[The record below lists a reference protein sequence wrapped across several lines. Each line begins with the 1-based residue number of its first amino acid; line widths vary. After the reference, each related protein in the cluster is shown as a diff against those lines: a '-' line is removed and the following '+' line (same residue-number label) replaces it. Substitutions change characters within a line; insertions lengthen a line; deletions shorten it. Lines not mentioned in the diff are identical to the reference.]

1 MKILAIDDNP
11 DNLTVLKAVLLD
23 RLPAASLVTAPN
35 GPKGLDLVASEDP
48 DVILLDIVM
57 PGMDGYDVCRKLKA
71 GVLLKTIPVLF
82 LTAHTDRDSRIK
94 AVEEGADGF
103 LSKPI
108 DELELTVQILAMTK
122 LKAANRLQRLEK
134 EELIALVAE
143 RTRELEREL
152 AEHKQ
157 DAEINAFLATVRGN
171 EINTSFFYAL
181 AGFLAG
187 NLQMDFVC
195 IDVLEGDG
203 LMARTLAVWHDGK
216 FADNVTYALKDTPC
230 GDVVG
235 KGVCCFPANVCQ
247 FFPRD
252 QVLQDLRA
260 ESYVGVTLFDHAGK
274 PIGLIALISRNP
286 LAERALAE
294 ATLSRVSQFA
304 AIELERL
311 NAEAVLKNSE
321 LLLRQSQEVAG
332 MGSYRLNITTGKWV
346 GSDVLNKVFGIDQAF
361 DHSVEEWIALIH
373 PDDRTKLADYFQNE
387 VLGKGENFN
396 REYRVI
402 RPVDHAEIWVNG
414 LGKLEF
420 DADGHPVT
428 MFGTIQDITKR
439 KQAEAELRTLR
450 AAVEQSANMIEVT
463 DPMGTIEYV
472 NPAFEKGTGYSSAE
486 AVGRNPRILKS
497 GRQDAGFYRN
507 LWETITA
514 RQIWRGEF
522 HNRRK
527 DGSLY
532 WESATIS
539 PVQNERGE
547 IVHFIA
553 IKENITERKAMEA
566 RLAGALDRAE
576 AGSHAKSEFLA
587 IMSHELRTPLNGV
600 LGFAELLEDTDLDDE
615 QKTFAQTITKSG
627 NHLLA
632 IVNDILDF
640 SSIEKGAMAICVAP
654 FAFAGLVKS
663 SEEAIGKSA
672 KDKGLLFQSVIEPL
686 VPEQILGDEQRIRQ
700 ILINLLGNAVKFT
713 SSGSVTLRVAATTEG
728 GGQFLDFSVEDTG
741 IGMPP
746 ETLGILFNP
755 FKQADMKMNRTF
767 GGTGL
772 GLAISKRLAEAMG
785 GTITVTSTP
794 NKGSTF
800 TFRLP
805 LDIPLPFR
813 APADPDPCPA
823 DSALPA
829 GARVLVVEDDQNC
842 SVLAGKMLQSLGLR
856 AEFAAE
862 GAEAVNAFAPGK
874 YFAIL
879 MDMSMPVM
887 DGLEATKSIRE
898 IEKTATRV
906 PIIALTA
913 NVMPG
918 DRERCLAAGMDDFLT
933 KPFKRAELAAKLGQ
947 PRPYPLAFMDA
958 VEEEVLQTTPKPGD
972 QQPEVSGQKPAATEI
987 QKEQAL

>member
-23 RLPAASLVTAPN
+23 RLPAAALVSALN
-35 GPKGLDLVASEDP
+35 GPKGLDLAVAEDP

-57 PGMDGYDVCRKLKA
+57 PDMDGFDVCRKLKA
-71 GVLLKTIPVLF
+71 DEVLKSIPVLF
-82 LTAHTDRDSRIK
+82 LTAHTDRDSRIR
-94 AVEEGADGF
+94 AVEAGADGF

-122 LKAANRLQRLEK
+122 LKSANRLQRLEK

-152 AEHKQ
+152 AERKQ
-157 DAEINAFLATVRGN
+157 DTEINAFLATVRGN

-181 AGFLAG
+181 AGFLAD

-195 IDVLEGDG
+195 IDTLEGDG

-216 FADNVTYALKDTPC
+216 FEDNVTYALKDTPC

-235 KGVCCFPANVCQ
+235 KVVCCFPANVCQ

-286 LAERALAE
+286 LADRELAE
-294 ATLSRVSQFA
+294 VTLSRVSQVA

-321 LLLRQSQEVAG
+321 SLLRQSQEVAG
-332 MGSYRLNITTGKWV
+332 MGSYSLNITTGKWV
-346 GSDVLNKVFGIDQAF
+346 CSDVMNQVFGIDQAY
-361 DHSVEEWIALIH
+361 DHTVEEWIAIIH
-373 PDDRTKLADYFQNE
+373 PDDRTMMEDYFRDE
-387 VLGKGENFN
+387 VLGKGRPFH
-396 REYRVI
+396 REYRVV
-402 RPVDHAEIWVNG
+402 RPVDHAEIWVSG

-420 DADGHPVT
+420 DPEGHPVR
-428 MFGTIQDITKR
+428 MFGTIQDITERKR
-439 KQAEAELRTLR
+439 AEAELLTLR

-463 DPMGTIEYV
+463 DPMGNIEYV
-472 NPAFEKGTGYSSAE
+472 NPAFEKGTGYSCAE
-486 AVGRNPRILKS
+486 AVGQNPRILKS
-497 GRQDAGFYRN
+497 GMQDVGFYRN
-507 LWETITA
+507 LWATILSGK
-514 RQIWRGEF
+514 IWRGEF

-539 PVQNERGE
+539 PVLNGKGK

-553 IKENITERKAMEA
+553 IKENITERKEMEG
-566 RLAGALDRAE
+566 RLSEALAHAEEGSRA
-576 AGSHAKSEFLA
+576 KTEFLA

-600 LGFAELLEDTDLDDE
+600 LGFAELLVSTTSLDEE
-615 QKTFAQTITKSG
+615 QKAYAEMIRKSG
-627 NHLLA
+627 NHLLT
-632 IVNDILDF
+632 IVQDILDF
-640 SSIEKGAMAICVAP
+640 SSIENGALATHVRPETVAE
-654 FAFAGLVKS
+654 LVKAS
-663 SEEAIGKSA
+663 GETVWKSA
-672 KDKGLLFQSVIEPL
+672 KDKGISFQCVIEPG
-686 VPEQILGDEQRIRQ
+686 VPDQILGDGQRIRQ

-713 SSGSVTLRVAATTEG
+713 SSGSVTLCVAIAAEG
-728 GGQFLDFSVEDTG
+728 GRAFLDFSVEDTG
-741 IGMPP
+741 IGMSPD
-746 ETLGILFNP
+746 TIGIIFQP
-755 FKQADMKMNRTF
+755 FTQADMKMNRTF

-772 GLAISKRLAEAMG
+772 GLAISKRLAETMG
-785 GTITVTSTP
+785 GSLTVISAP
-794 NKGSTF
+794 GKGSTF

-805 LDIPLPFR
+805 LKIPDEGTAAVPSPLLGAEIGSTSSP
-813 APADPDPCPA
+813 
-823 DSALPA
+823 SAEASTAFESKL
-829 GARVLVVEDDQNC
+829 VLVVEDDSEN
-842 SVLAGKMLQSLGLR
+842 SFLAGKMLQALGYR
-856 AEFAAE
+856 AEFAAD
-862 GAEAVNAFAPGK
+862 GAEAVKAFKPGK

-879 MDMSMPVM
+879 MDIQMPVM
-887 DGLEATKSIRE
+887 NGLIATNKIRE
-898 IEKTATRV
+898 AETGSRV

-918 DRERCLAAGMDDFLT
+918 NREQYLAANMDDFLS
-933 KPFKRAELAAKLGQ
+933 KPFKKDDLAAKLASASH
-947 PRPYPLAFMDA
+947 PL
-958 VEEEVLQTTPKPGD
+958 
-972 QQPEVSGQKPAATEI
+972 
-987 QKEQAL
+987 